1 VLSYREALDGQIL
14 EEGISEA
21 GAIAS
26 WTAAATSY
34 SVHGLAMLPFYI
46 YYSMFGFQRV
56 GDAIWAAAD
65 QRARGFLLGATSG
78 RTTLGGEGLQHQD
91 GSSHLVAATIP
102 NCRAWDPAFAGEMA
116 LIVDH
121 GMRRM
126 LHEQQDEFFYIT
138 LMNENYAQPDLPAAA
153 AEGVVRGGYLFERVA
168 AEVPARGEVTL
179 LGSGAILTEVRKA
192 ARLLAAEGIASSV
205 FSITSWSELA
215 REGQDREAAGD
226 EQAYVAQLLK
236 QAQGPVIAAT
246 DYVRAVP
253 ESIRAYVPE
262 GRAYVTLGT
271 DGFGRSDTR
280 AALRAYFKVDAAS
293 IAQAARRRCTQ
304 PPA

>member
-1 VLSYREALDGQIL
+1 
-14 EEGISEA
+14 
-21 GAIAS
+21 
-26 WTAAATSY
+26 
-34 SVHGLAMLPFYI
+34 
-46 YYSMFGFQRV
+46 MFGFQRV

-91 GSSHLVAATIP
+91 GSSQLVAATIP

-126 LHEQQDEFFYIT
+126 LLQQCDEFFYIT
-138 LMNENYAQPDLPAAA
+138 LMNENYAQPDLPPGA
-153 AEGVVRGGYLFERVA
+153 AEGVLRGGYLFERVA
-168 AEVPARGEVTL
+168 AEGDAVGEVTL
-179 LGSGAILTEVRKA
+179 LGSGAILTEVRRA
-192 ARLLAAEGIASSV
+192 ARLLAAEGIASTV

-215 REGQDREAAGD
+215 RQGQDWERLRDLASDAGAPAS
-226 EQAYVAQLLK
+226 QALPYVAQLL
-236 QAQGPVIAAT
+236 QQGQGPVVAAT

-253 ESIRAYVPE
+253 EGIRAYVPT
-262 GRAYVTLGT
+262 GREFVTLGT

-280 AALRAYFKVDAAS
+280 SALREFFGVDAAH
-293 IAQAARRRCTQ
+293 IARAARGACRRCAGSA
-304 PPA
+304 P